1 MMVALST
8 ITFDLSG
15 HIVLDSDPDTTAQ
28 VYERR
33 NSKNATLD
41 GLSTISD
48 MGYTASDNVFQIKC
62 RDLSLDQLSQLV
74 YLVKSYP
81 LLYYANS
88 DGLFLGAMNT
98 LRVNVNPVEF
108 VFQVKEQIA

>member
-1 MMVALST
+1 MMIGLST
-8 ITFDLSG
+8 LTYDLNG
-15 HIVLDSDPDTTAQ
+15 AIVLNANPDTTAQ

-48 MGYTASDNVFQIKC
+48 MGYTASDNVFQVRCK
-62 RDLSLDQLSQLV
+62 DLAADKIEQLI

-88 DGLFLGAMNT
+88 DGVFLGALNT

-108 VFQVKEQIA
+108 IFQVKEQIA

>member
-8 ITFDLSG
+8 ITFDLNGS
-15 HIVLDSDPDTTAQ
+15 IILDAEPDTTAQ

-48 MGYTASDNVFQIKC
+48 MGYTASDNVFQVSC
-62 RDLSLDQLSQLV
+62 RNITPEKIEQLV
-74 YLVKSYP
+74 YLIKNYALVQ
-81 LLYYANS
+81 YANA
-88 DGLFLGAMNT
+88 DGVFIGALNT
-98 LRVNVNPVEF
+98 LRPQNLPIEF
-108 VFQVKEQIA
+108 IFQVKEQIA